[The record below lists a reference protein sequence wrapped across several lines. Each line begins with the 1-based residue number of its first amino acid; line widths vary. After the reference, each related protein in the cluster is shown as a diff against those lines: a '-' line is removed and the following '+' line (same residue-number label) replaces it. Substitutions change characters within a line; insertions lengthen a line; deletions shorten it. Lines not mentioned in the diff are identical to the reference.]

1 MNEQHEPKRLLVLG
15 MAGGLARI
23 TVGLL
28 LKRFPELKIVGVDS
42 RPMVREYPESRVHY
56 LRMKYTRGNFEKLFR
71 DHAFDS
77 MLHLGRMSH
86 AQTGATLNLAQ
97 RLDLNLMG
105 TKRILDLCLKYELK
119 KVAVL
124 STFHVYGA
132 LKDNPTF
139 MTEDSPLRASIKYPE
154 LRDVV
159 EMDQL
164 VTSWMWKNQASIS
177 TVVLRPC
184 NIVGPQINNT
194 MTRYLTTAYAPVPV
208 DFNPMLQFV
217 HELDMAHALCEAVSG
232 VSTGIYN
239 VAPNETIS
247 LREAKRLLAQP
258 TMPVPLFLLESIAKG
273 FNTPFWSFPHYLL
286 DYIKFPCVIDG
297 RALLSQLKQ
306 PFRFSIHESLDLLKD
321 N

>member
-1 MNEQHEPKRLLVLG
+1 MSQSSPQSLLILG

-23 TVGLL
+23 TAGLL
-28 LKRFPELKIVGVDS
+28 LKRFPQLKIVGVDS
-42 RPMVREYPESRVHY
+42 RSMVREYPSDRVTY
-56 LRMKYTRGNFEKLFR
+56 LRMKYTRGNFEKIFR
-71 DHAFDS
+71 DHSFDS
-77 MLHLGRMSH
+77 MLHLGRLSH
-86 AQTGATLNLAQ
+86 AQSGSTMNLAQ

-105 TKRILDLCLKYELK
+105 TKRILDLCLKYKLK
-119 KVAVL
+119 KVVVL

-139 MTEDSPLRASIKYPE
+139 ISEDSSLRASIKYPE

-164 VTSWMWKNQASIS
+164 VSSWMWKNQAALS

-184 NIVGPQINNT
+184 NILGPQINNT
-194 MTRYLTTAYAPVPV
+194 MTRYLTASYAPVPI

-217 HELDMAHALCEAVSG
+217 HEFDMAQSLAESITHIP
-232 VSTGIYN
+232 TGIYN
-239 VAPNETIS
+239 VAPSDAIS
-247 LREAKRLLAQP
+247 IREAKKIIGLP
-258 TMPVPLFLLESIAKG
+258 IIPVPLFLMEPIARG

-297 RALLSQLKQ
+297 RALEKELKQ
-306 PFRFSIHESLDLLKD
+306 PFRFSIRETLDLLKD

>member
-1 MNEQHEPKRLLVLG
+1 MSSSTPNRLLILG
-15 MAGGLARI
+15 MSGGLARI
-23 TVGLL
+23 TTGLL
-28 LKRFPELKIVGVDS
+28 LKRFPDLKIVGVDS
-42 RPMVREYPESRVHY
+42 RPIIREYPENRVTY
-56 LRMKYTRGNFEKLFR
+56 LRMKYTRGNFEKIFR
-71 DHAFDS
+71 DNSFDS
-77 MLHLGRMSH
+77 MLHLGRLSH
-86 AQTGATLNLAQ
+86 AQSGSTLNLAQ

-119 KVAVL
+119 KVVVL

-139 MTEDSPLRASIKYPE
+139 MSEDSPLRASIKYPE

-164 VTSWMWKNQASIS
+164 VTSWMWRNQATLS

-184 NIVGPQINNT
+184 NIIGPQINNT
-194 MTRYLTTAYAPVPV
+194 MTRYLTASHAPLPI

-217 HELDMAHALCEAVSG
+217 HEFDMAHSLAESVSHIP
-232 VSTGIYN
+232 TGIYN
-239 VAPNETIS
+239 VAPNEAIS
-247 LREAKRLLAQP
+247 IREAKKAIGK
-258 TMPVPLFLLESIAKG
+258 PVLPIPLFLLEPIARG
-273 FNTPFWSFPHYLL
+273 FNTPVWSFPHYLL

-297 RALLSQLKQ
+297 RPLHAELKH
-306 PFRFSIHESLDLLKD
+306 PFRFSIRESLDLLKD

>member
-1 MNEQHEPKRLLVLG
+1 MSDISPKKLLILG

-23 TVGLL
+23 TTGLL
-28 LKRFPELKIVGVDS
+28 LKRFPDLKIVGIDS
-42 RPMVREYPESRVHY
+42 RPMVREYPEDRVNY
-56 LRMKYTRGNFEKLFR
+56 LRIKYTRGNFEKVFR
-71 DHAFDS
+71 DHDFDS
-77 MLHLGRMSH
+77 MLHLGRLSH
-86 AQTGATLNLAQ
+86 AQSGSTLNLAQ

-105 TKRILDLCLKYELK
+105 TKRILDLCLKYKLK
-119 KVAVL
+119 KVVVL

-139 MTEDSPLRASIKYPE
+139 ISEDSSLRASIKYPE

-164 VTSWMWKNQASIS
+164 VSGWMWKNQKELS
-177 TVVLRPC
+177 TVILRPC
-184 NIVGPQINNT
+184 NILGPQINNT
-194 MTRYLTTAYAPVPV
+194 MTRYLTANYAPVPV

-217 HELDMAHALCEAVSG
+217 HEFDMAHSLAESI
-232 VSTGIYN
+232 SHIPTGIYN
-239 VAPNETIS
+239 VAPSDAIS
-247 LREAKRLLAQP
+247 VREAKRIIGLP
-258 TMPVPLFLLESIAKG
+258 TIPVPIFLLESMARG

-297 RALLSQLKQ
+297 RSLHKELKQ
-306 PFRFSIHESLDLLKD
+306 PFRFSIRETLELLKD